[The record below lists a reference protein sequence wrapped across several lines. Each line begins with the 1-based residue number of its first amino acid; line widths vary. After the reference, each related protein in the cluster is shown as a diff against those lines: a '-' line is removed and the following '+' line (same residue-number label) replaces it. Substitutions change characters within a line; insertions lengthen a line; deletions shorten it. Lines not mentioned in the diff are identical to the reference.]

1 MLAEFQKTDRCIW
14 FSHLDLQRTMQR
26 ALRRAQLPIA
36 YSQGFNPHAELS
48 FASALPVGVSSL
60 CEILDVRLDGE
71 LAPEAFVQAMNGV
84 LPRGLRICAA
94 RLVEDRFPAPMA
106 KMAQAGYEAL
116 AFGADLRQAAR
127 DFLASQRFE
136 VKKPSKGKVRQLD
149 IRPMVQALDVELQ
162 GEDSRLTLLVTCT
175 NADNLKPELLLEAL
189 CPGGRFQVTRTRLL
203 AHGGAPLFA
212 WTEA

>member
-48 FASALPVGVSSL
+48 FASALPVGASSL

-94 RLVEDRFPAPMA
+94 RLRRGPAPGR
-106 KMAQAGYEAL
+106 AGFSGQPAL
-116 AFGADLRQAAR
+116 
-127 DFLASQRFE
+127 
-136 VKKPSKGKVRQLD
+136 
-149 IRPMVQALDVELQ
+149 
-162 GEDSRLTLLVTCT
+162 
-175 NADNLKPELLLEAL
+175 
-189 CPGGRFQVTRTRLL
+189 
-203 AHGGAPLFA
+203 
-212 WTEA
+212 